1 MSEAGMPITEVESP
15 EASRRQSRQ
24 GRAASPVALFLSQM
38 WTIMAKDLRSELR
51 TKEALN
57 ASVAFSIVILV
68 LFSFAFDPTS
78 GQAEEF
84 SGGLLWLVFTFA
96 GALLLN
102 RSFVREMQNDCLDG
116 LLAAPIPASALFL
129 GKAMANYLLLMAIEL
144 VSLPVFGLFYNVRWA
159 RQFWALMGVLLL
171 GTWALTAIGTF
182 FSALTVNLRIREL
195 MLPTLVYPLLIP
207 ALMSAMTLTTTLLS
221 GSPLGPDNALAL
233 RMLVA
238 FDIVFTLLSV
248 TFVDTVLLG

>member
-1 MSEAGMPITEVESP
+1 MNGAQVSEAPAMSLERTKS
-15 EASRRQSRQ
+15 
-24 GRAASPVALFLSQM
+24 SPVTLFLRQTL
-38 WTIMAKDLRSELR
+38 TIAAKDLRSEMR

-78 GQAEEF
+78 DQVADF
-84 SGGLLWLVFTFA
+84 SGGLLWLVYTFA

-102 RSFVREMQNDCLDG
+102 RSFVRETQNDCLDG
-116 LLAAPIPASALFL
+116 LLASPIPASALFL
-129 GKAMANYLLLMAIEL
+129 GKAFANFALLMAIEL

-159 RQFWALMGVLLL
+159 RQFWPLMGILLL
-171 GTWALTAIGTF
+171 GTWALTVIGTF

-195 MLPTLVYPLLIP
+195 MLPTLVYPLMIP
-207 ALMSAMTLTTTLLS
+207 ALMSAMTLTTTLLA
-221 GSPLGPDNALAL
+221 GSPLGSDNVLSL
-233 RMLVA
+233 RMLIA

-248 TFVDTVLLG
+248 AFVDTVLVG